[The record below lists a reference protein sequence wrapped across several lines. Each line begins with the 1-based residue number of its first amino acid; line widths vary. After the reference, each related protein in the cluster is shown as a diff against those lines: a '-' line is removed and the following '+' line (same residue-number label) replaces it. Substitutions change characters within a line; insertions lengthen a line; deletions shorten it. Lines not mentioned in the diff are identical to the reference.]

1 MSNIVT
7 YPLDGITYDATDAA
21 GYCAT
26 RQSGVYSAE
35 DCFTVSPA
43 DGTSVTVG
51 AGIAWVHPERWV
63 GYSIIQREDATLE
76 LPVADSTRPRIDRVV
91 LRYDAAARK
100 TTLQV
105 LQGTAD
111 SQPTAP
117 AVTRTALIYDLCLA
131 EIRRPAAS
139 TAVTAADITD
149 TRTDEDV
156 CGVMRDGV
164 TGIPTAQLLAQ
175 WQAVQSRQEQ
185 DARASTEA
193 LVQQLQTDT
202 GKVLDDTRQQAAD
215 LLASYTAGYLGT
227 YTLTLAAN
235 SWQAAAGSYPLQ
247 YTVSVPLCRVV
258 HIPVATLAPDSIAAG
273 TAAGIAG
280 SCETLDGSVRFF
292 AAQRPAADLTL
303 QLVLLGPKGDA

>member
-1 MSNIVT
+1 MSMIT
-7 YPLDGITYDATDAA
+7 YPLDGVTYSAADAA
-21 GYCAT
+21 AWLCT
-26 RQSGVYSAE
+26 RTSGVYSRDTNFALSITGARE
-35 DCFTVSPA
+35 VTLAPGLAWINYDDFAGVSVCSREAAALTVPA
-43 DGTSVTVG
+43 
-51 AGIAWVHPERWV
+51 
-63 GYSIIQREDATLE
+63 
-76 LPVADSTRPRIDRVV
+76 ADSTLPRIDRVV
-91 LRYDAAARK
+91 LQFDTDANLSALKIKPGTPAAAP
-100 TTLQV
+100 
-105 LQGTAD
+105 
-111 SQPTAP
+111 QPP
-117 AVTRTALIYDLCLA
+117 AIVQTHRQYELGLYTIAV
-131 EIRRPAAS
+131 PAAS

-164 TGIPTAQLLAQ
+164 TGIPTAQLLTQ

-185 DARASTEA
+185 EARASTEA

-235 SWQAAAGSYPLQ
+235 SWQAAEGSYPLQ
-247 YTVSVPLCRVV
+247 YTVSVPLCRAV